1 MKVPKRISNII
12 INALQGGVVPPMGLG
27 YIAVGREQEINAL
40 LKDIEIIEDGGATFR
55 LLTGKYGSGKTFL
68 LQTIKEHAIAKGF
81 VVAFADLSPDRLL
94 SGTNVN
100 KKGLATYRELLA
112 NICIKSSPTGGGLDK
127 ILDGWINSVWM
138 DVAQSLSGGA
148 VAGADLEK
156 LVNKKIYETISDMQ
170 NMVHG
175 YDFSNVLTKYWNASR
190 NDNHEDKS
198 KALRWL
204 KGEYPTKSEAKL
216 DLGVPII
223 INDDDWFDYIK
234 LFSKLFHNMGYNGFI
249 IMIDELINVSKCV
262 RASTRQRN
270 YEKMLSM
277 YNDALQGRASYLGII
292 MGGTPSS
299 VENRYNG
306 VFSYEALRSRLRSG
320 GFSDASIINL
330 MAPIIRIQP
339 LNTSEI
345 IVLLEKLTSI
355 HSELYQYQSNIT
367 SDDIISFINEVFD
380 KKTYDLV
387 TPRSIIRDYI
397 DVLNTMLQNSSLSIN
412 DVLSNY
418 KWNEDVEEEPEETDD

>member
-1 MKVPKRISNII
+1 
-12 INALQGGVVPPMGLG
+12 
-27 YIAVGREQEINAL
+27 
-40 LKDIEIIEDGGATFR
+40 
-55 LLTGKYGSGKTFL
+55 
-68 LQTIKEHAIAKGF
+68 
-81 VVAFADLSPDRLL
+81 
-94 SGTNVN
+94 
-100 KKGLATYRELLA
+100 
-112 NICIKSSPTGGGLDK
+112 
-127 ILDGWINSVWM
+127 
-138 DVAQSLSGGA
+138 
-148 VAGADLEK
+148 
-156 LVNKKIYETISDMQ
+156 MQ